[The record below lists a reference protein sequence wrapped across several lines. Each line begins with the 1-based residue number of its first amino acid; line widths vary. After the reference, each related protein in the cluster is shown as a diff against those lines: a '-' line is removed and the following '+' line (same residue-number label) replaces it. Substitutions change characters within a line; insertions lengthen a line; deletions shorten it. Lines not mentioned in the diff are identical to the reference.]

1 MGDLQLQYDFGGIL
15 GWRAK
20 DRKVSRP
27 EPLPKLCLSPART
40 AGLCKVNGEQVVQS
54 LQRVPPIP
62 PFFLWNTPEACV
74 DGKSVPRTPVEPL
87 EALQRADVTVP
98 ARAALAADSLWLH
111 PAPRTS
117 SALWK
122 GWRMSLGAAHRMP
135 GLWA

>member
-1 MGDLQLQYDFGGIL
+1 M
-15 GWRAK
+15 
-20 DRKVSRP
+20 
-27 EPLPKLCLSPART
+27 
-40 AGLCKVNGEQVVQS
+40 VQS

-98 ARAALAADSLWLH
+98 ARAALEADSLWLH
-111 PAPRTS
+111 PVPRTS

-122 GWRMSLGAAHRMP
+122 GWRMSLGAPHRMP